1 MVVNNSIPNF
11 LCNCLVLIDIKTNIV
26 VDFDSENS
34 TSNKK
39 IYLSNDYIFLFN
51 NNYYKD
57 NLSINSNYKSA
68 INLIILIKKRTQQE

>member
-1 MVVNNSIPNF
+1 MAVNNSIPNF

-26 VDFDSENS
+26 VDFDSENF

-39 IYLSNDYIFLFN
+39 IYLFNGYIFLFN

-57 NLSINSNYKSA
+57 NLSINSNHKSG
-68 INLIILIKKRTQQE
+68 INLIILIKKCTKQK

>member
-1 MVVNNSIPNF
+1 MI
-11 LCNCLVLIDIKTNIV
+11 
-26 VDFDSENS
+26 
-34 TSNKK
+34 
-39 IYLSNDYIFLFN
+39 IF